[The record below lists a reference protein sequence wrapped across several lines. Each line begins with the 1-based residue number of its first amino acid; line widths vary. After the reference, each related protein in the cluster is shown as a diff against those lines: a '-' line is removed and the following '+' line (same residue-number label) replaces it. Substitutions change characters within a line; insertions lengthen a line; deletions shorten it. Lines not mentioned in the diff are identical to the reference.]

1 MAKANEKAVHLN
13 EKSFDEVVPQNK
25 VALVDFWASWC
36 GPCRMVGPV
45 IEQLADQYDGKALI
59 AKVNVDEEAELAMR
73 YQVMS
78 IPTVIVFRNGKEI
91 AREVGVMPKDKYSSI
106 LEANL

>member
-1 MAKANEKAVHLN
+1 M
-13 EKSFDEVVPQNK
+13 S
-25 VALVDFWASWC
+25 
-36 GPCRMVGPV
+36 
-45 IEQLADQYDGKALI
+45 
-59 AKVNVDEEAELAMR
+59 DEEADLAVR

-91 AREVGVMPKDKYSSI
+91 AREVGVVPKDTYTSL